1 MLDVLFRPT
10 TLIILSGLGYAAA
23 TLAMKAA
30 SSTPSLIA
38 ISAIGLCLCLA
49 VLAEVLLLQRTDL
62 GLAYIA
68 VLAAETTIIV
78 LVASAIGE
86 GLGLRD
92 LAGGALVLFGA
103 AVLST

>member
-1 MLDVLFRPT
+1 MLDVFFRPT
-10 TLIILSGLGYAAA
+10 TLIILSGLGYASA

-38 ISAIGLCLCLA
+38 VSAIGLCLGLA

-62 GLAYIA
+62 GLAYVA
-68 VLAAETTIIV
+68 VLAAETVIII
-78 LVASAIGE
+78 LVATAIGE

-92 LAGGALVLFGA
+92 MAGGLLVLVGA
-103 AVLST
+103 AILST